1 MELQAPP
8 DDLSAHEGTLPR
20 FIRGGRLRPLGV
32 CTRDTEVRLAGEV
45 VLAVLARS
53 EAFATF
59 WADLARSA
67 GAELRLAASV
77 ADLPLAGQ
85 LCGTILAL
93 AGEESGAGE
102 LVEEVRA
109 HGVGEIVVVGAV
121 EDHRPAVAA
130 IRAGAAD
137 YFALPPDVEALRSW
151 AVERAQRLRGRER
164 VAALTAHE
172 QARYDFS
179 QLVGES
185 APLRQALDRAARII
199 PRGTA
204 TVLITGETGTGKE
217 LLAQA
222 IHYNGPRAAQP
233 FVEINCTALPANLL
247 EAELFG
253 YEKGAFTD
261 ARAPKPGLF
270 EAAAGGT
277 MFLDEI
283 GDLSLDLQAKLLK
296 VLDQKEV
303 RRLGSLRTRRIDVRL
318 LAATHVDLAATV
330 REGRFREDLYYRLNV
345 VPVHLPPL
353 RERGDD
359 VLLLTEHFLGRFSAE
374 YDLPRPALTEPI
386 RCVLRSHSWPGNVRE
401 LRNAIER
408 AVLLGGGELH
418 SDDLFPEGRDAQA
431 DAASTG
437 AIPFPASMDQIEE
450 SAARLMVERFAGN
463 KRAAADALGI
473 SRSRLYRLLGEA
485 G

>member
-1 MELQAPP
+1 MEA
-8 DDLSAHEGTLPR
+8 
-20 FIRGGRLRPLGV
+20 
-32 CTRDTEVRLAGEV
+32 RLAGDV

-53 EAFATF
+53 EAFAAF

-67 GAELRLAASV
+67 GAELRVTSSI
-77 ADLPLAGQ
+77 ADLPHAGP
-85 LCGTILAL
+85 LCGAILAV
-93 AGEESGAGE
+93 AGEESAAGE
-102 LVEEVRA
+102 LVEEARA
-109 HGVGEIVVVGAV
+109 HGLAEVVVVGAT

-130 IRAGAAD
+130 IRAGAAN

-151 AVERAQRLRGRER
+151 AVERAQRTRGRER
-164 VAALTAHE
+164 AAALTAHE
-172 QARYDFS
+172 RARYDFS
-179 QLVGES
+179 RLVGES
-185 APLRQALDRAARII
+185 GPLRQALDRAARII
-199 PRGTA
+199 PHGTA

-222 IHYNGPRAAQP
+222 IHYNGPRAAHP

-261 ARAPKPGLF
+261 ARAPTPGLF

-277 MFLDEI
+277 MFLDEV

-318 LAATHVDLAATV
+318 LAATHVDMAAAV
-330 REGRFREDLYYRLNV
+330 RAGRFREDLYYRLNV

-359 VLLLTEHFLGRFSAE
+359 VLLLTEYFLDRFSTE
-374 YDLPRPALTEPI
+374 YDLARPPLTEPV
-386 RCVLRSHSWPGNVRE
+386 RCVLRTHPWPGNVRE

-408 AVLLGGGELH
+408 AVLLGGGTLH
-418 SDDLFPEGRDAQA
+418 AQDLFPEGPASGA
-431 DAASTG
+431 SAAEG
-437 AIPFPASMDQIEE
+437 GIPFPASMDRIEE

-485 G
+485 V

>member
-1 MELQAPP
+1 M
-8 DDLSAHEGTLPR
+8 
-20 FIRGGRLRPLGV
+20 
-32 CTRDTEVRLAGEV
+32 
-45 VLAVLARS
+45 LAVLARS
-53 EAFATF
+53 EAFAAF
-59 WADLARSA
+59 WPELARSA
-67 GAELRLAASV
+67 AAELRLAASV
-77 ADLPLAGQ
+77 GELPLAGEA
-85 LCGTILAL
+85 CGTILAL
-93 AGEESGAGE
+93 AGEESAAGE
-102 LVEEVRA
+102 LVEEARA
-109 HGVGEIVVVGAV
+109 HGVGEIVVVGAAV
-121 EDHRPAVAA
+121 DHRPAVAA

-137 YFALPPDVEALRSW
+137 YFALPPDAEALRGW
-151 AVERAQRLRGRER
+151 AVERAQRQRGRAR
-164 VAALTAHE
+164 AAALTAHE

-179 QLVGES
+179 LLVGES

-204 TVLITGETGTGKE
+204 TVIITGETGTGKE

-233 FVEINCTALPANLL
+233 FVEINCTALPPNLL

-270 EAAAGGT
+270 EAAAGGA

-283 GDLSLDLQAKLLK
+283 GDLSLELQAKLLK

-318 LAATHVDLAATV
+318 LAATHVDMAAAV
-330 REGRFREDLYYRLNV
+330 REGRFREDLFYRLNV

-359 VLLLTEHFLGRFSAE
+359 VILLTEHFLEHFATE
-374 YDLPRPALTEPI
+374 YDLPRPTLSDAVRAI
-386 RCVLRSHSWPGNVRE
+386 LRTHPWPGNVRE

-408 AVLLGGGELH
+408 AILLGDGELRT
-418 SDDLFPEGRDAQA
+418 DDLFPEGAGPGPAAA
-431 DAASTG
+431 DST
-437 AIPFPASMDQIEE
+437 IPFPASMDHIEE
-450 SAARLMVERFAGN
+450 SAARLMVERCAGN

-485 G
+485 V